1 MYIFRIHCILIASLY
16 ILLIFLIFGPWI
28 GANLKFRF
36 LDYAMCLMTTM
47 ILLWLPSLLVSIYL
61 LQVCAYITFIQYTLA
76 ALASKVNN
84 LTQVPLY
91 NLWFV
96 NVEISEFP
104 FQFSRIARAPIYSA
118 NLMWIVDDKKW
129 EQSQAFL
136 LLFIFKIKR

>member
-1 MYIFRIHCILIASLY
+1 MQFDT
-16 ILLIFLIFGPWI
+16 P
-28 GANLKFRF
+28 
-36 LDYAMCLMTTM
+36 
-47 ILLWLPSLLVSIYL
+47 
-61 LQVCAYITFIQYTLA
+61 A

-84 LTQVPLY
+84 LTYLCIIC
-91 NLWFV
+91 V

-118 NLMWIVDDKKW
+118 NLMWIVDNKKW